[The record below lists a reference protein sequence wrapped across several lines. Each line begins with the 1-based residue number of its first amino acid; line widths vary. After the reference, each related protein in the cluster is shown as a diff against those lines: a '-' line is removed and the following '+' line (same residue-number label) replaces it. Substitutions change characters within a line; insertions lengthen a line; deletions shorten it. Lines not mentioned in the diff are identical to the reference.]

1 MHKEIETQQA
11 PETRSPDSLIWPCT
25 PNHRRLPGLLTETL
39 RINTLQRKLHE
50 DIHVFP
56 PSRGVLRMCTDN
68 ACDRSLK
75 SSKCYGNTRFSCSQ
89 ASAKFH
95 SSFFFLFL
103 TPQENEAGPFLTEA
117 ANTLNIRKSF
127 HHRAGSK
134 LNRAELFGR
143 GFHFLLPTPSLM
155 PSIQQALIS
164 LYKWK
169 LNHCIPGWKMI
180 GNESMSEVK
189 T

>member
-1 MHKEIETQQA
+1 MLWKHEIQLQ
-11 PETRSPDSLIWPCT
+11 PSLCQVP
-25 PNHRRLPGLLTETL
+25 
-39 RINTLQRKLHE
+39 LQH
-50 DIHVFP
+50 
-56 PSRGVLRMCTDN
+56 
-68 ACDRSLK
+68 
-75 SSKCYGNTRFSCSQ
+75 
-89 ASAKFH
+89 
-95 SSFFFLFL
+95 FFFL
-103 TPQENEAGPFLTEA
+103 TAEENEAGPFLTEA

-134 LNRAELFGR
+134 LNRGELFGR

>member
-1 MHKEIETQQA
+1 MHVTVLGKAQSA
-11 PETRSPDSLIWPCT
+11 METRDSVAAKPLPSST
-25 PNHRRLPGLLTETL
+25 PA
-39 RINTLQRKLHE
+39 
-50 DIHVFP
+50 F
-56 PSRGVLRMCTDN
+56 
-68 ACDRSLK
+68 
-75 SSKCYGNTRFSCSQ
+75 
-89 ASAKFH
+89 
-95 SSFFFLFL
+95 FFFL
-103 TPQENEAGPFLTEA
+103 TAEENEAGPFLTEA

-134 LNRAELFGR
+134 LNRGELFGR

>member
-1 MHKEIETQQA
+1 
-11 PETRSPDSLIWPCT
+11 
-25 PNHRRLPGLLTETL
+25 
-39 RINTLQRKLHE
+39 
-50 DIHVFP
+50 
-56 PSRGVLRMCTDN
+56 MCTDN
-68 ACDRSLK
+68 ACDGSWK

-89 ASAKFH
+89 ASALPLQH
-95 SSFFFLFL
+95 FFFL
-103 TPQENEAGPFLTEA
+103 TAEENEAGPFLTEA

-134 LNRAELFGR
+134 LNRGELFGR

>member
-1 MHKEIETQQA
+1 MHVTDLEKLKVLWKHEIQLQ
-11 PETRSPDSLIWPCT
+11 PSLCQVP
-25 PNHRRLPGLLTETL
+25 
-39 RINTLQRKLHE
+39 LQL
-50 DIHVFP
+50 
-56 PSRGVLRMCTDN
+56 
-68 ACDRSLK
+68 
-75 SSKCYGNTRFSCSQ
+75 
-89 ASAKFH
+89 
-95 SSFFFLFL
+95 FFL
-103 TPQENEAGPFLTEA
+103 TAEENEAGPFLTEA

>member
-11 PETRSPDSLIWPCT
+11 PETRSPDSLNWPCT
-25 PNHRRLPGLLTETL
+25 PNHRHLPGLLTETL

-50 DIHVFP
+50 DIHAFP

-68 ACDRSLK
+68 ACDRSWKAQSAMETRDSVAAKPLP
-75 SSKCYGNTRFSCSQ
+75 SSTP
-89 ASAKFH
+89 A
-95 SSFFFLFL
+95 FFL
-103 TPQENEAGPFLTEA
+103 TAEENEAGPFLTEA

>member
-1 MHKEIETQQA
+1 MHVMVLGKAQSA
-11 PETRSPDSLIWPCT
+11 METRDSVAAKP
-25 PNHRRLPGLLTETL
+25 LP
-39 RINTLQRKLHE
+39 
-50 DIHVFP
+50 
-56 PSRGVLRMCTDN
+56 
-68 ACDRSLK
+68 
-75 SSKCYGNTRFSCSQ
+75 
-89 ASAKFH
+89 FH
-95 SSFFFLFL
+95 SSIFFFL
-103 TPQENEAGPFLTEA
+103 TAEENEAGPFLTEA

-134 LNRAELFGR
+134 LNRGELFGR